1 MTSPRVPLSRL
12 SLTRRA
18 LGIGALALGVT
29 LAGCSSNNP
38 LESSPTTSASAG
50 AQSIVVGSADF
61 PESEV
66 IANLYAGALRQAGFN
81 VTVKAGIGSR
91 EVYVK
96 ALQDGSV
103 DVIPDYNGNLLAYY
117 NTEYTERTTEEVN
130 NALGEAIKADKLR
143 VLDSSPAEDKDAYV
157 VTQKLADEKGLDTIG
172 DLSKLVPFKLGA
184 NPQFRTLTYGL
195 PGLQDVYGVG
205 KKQGDVEFVQIE
217 DFGGPDTVKAL
228 VDDSVQVADIY
239 TTSPA
244 LVTEKLKVLDD
255 PKKMISAQNVT
266 PLLAE
271 SAYTPELGDALN
283 AVSAQLTT
291 EDLIALRE
299 RVEGKEKVSS
309 LTAAK
314 DWLKEKGLLEK

>member
-38 LESSPTTSASAG
+38 LESTPTTSASAG

-103 DVIPDYNGNLLAYY
+103 DVIPDYNGNLLAY
-117 NTEYTERTTEEVN
+117 TDPKSTAKTTDEVMK
-130 NALGEAIKADKLR
+130 ALQEKAPTGLTVLPAAEAEDTDSLVVTAVTAEKYKLATIEDLAKVCDQL
-143 VLDSSPAEDKDAYV
+143 VLGAPAEFAKRA
-157 VTQKLADEKGLDTIG
+157 G
-172 DLSKLVPFKLGA
+172 
-184 NPQFRTLTYGL
+184 GL
-195 PGLQDVYGVG
+195 PGLKENYNCVP
-205 KKQGDVEFVQIE
+205 KEFKPIS
-217 DFGGPDTVKAL
+217 DGGGPLTVKAL
-228 VDDSVQVADIY
+228 TSDEIQIADIFS
-239 TTSPA
+239 TSPA
-244 LVTEKLKVLDD
+244 IEDNGLVKLEDTKNNWA
-255 PKKMISAQNVT
+255 AQNVV
-266 PLLAE
+266 PLVREDKATDSVKTALA
-271 SAYTPELGDALN
+271 T
-283 AVSAQLTT
+283 VQTKLTT
-291 EDLIALRE
+291 QDLVDLNR
-299 RVEGKEKVSS
+299 KVSGS
-309 LTAAK
+309 SKTAPSKAAEE
-314 DWLKEKGLLEK
+314 WLKAKGIVK